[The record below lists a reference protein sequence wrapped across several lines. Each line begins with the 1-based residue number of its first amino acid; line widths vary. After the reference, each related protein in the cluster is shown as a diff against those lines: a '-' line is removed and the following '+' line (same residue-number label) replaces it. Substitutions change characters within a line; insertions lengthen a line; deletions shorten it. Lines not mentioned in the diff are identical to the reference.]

1 MDTPTLVTAA
11 EQLNVIFK
19 EGNEEEEEEELFGF
33 ENAAESDLNS
43 DVFSMDE
50 GSESENESD
59 ESDDESDW
67 SD

>member
-1 MDTPTLVTAA
+1 MDTPTLVTA

-19 EGNEEEEEEELFGF
+19 EGNEEEELFGF

-59 ESDDESDW
+59 KSDDESDW

>member
-1 MDTPTLVTAA
+1 MDTPTLVTA

-19 EGNEEEEEEELFGF
+19 EGNEEEEEELFGF

-59 ESDDESDW
+59 ESDNESDW

>member
-1 MDTPTLVTAA
+1 MDTPTLVTA

-19 EGNEEEEEEELFGF
+19 EENEEEEEELFGF